1 MSLLVTA
8 SLLSAPLLGG
18 AAFGLDAHPSFAGAW
33 QLDLAASDSPEEL
46 LKAWGASWAERKAAA
61 NLSVTQT
68 ITQDE
73 GRLSI
78 TIHAVVMDS
87 TEVLPLDG
95 GWVASTSKAGEPVR
109 TRTWWAGDDLWTTS
123 EVTRADGSHIT
134 LQVDR
139 RLEDNGATMRQR
151 LILVLSDGTQLAA
164 DRVFHRS

>member
-1 MSLLVTA
+1 MSPLLAA
-8 SLLSAPLLGG
+8 SLLA
-18 AAFGLDAHPSFAGAW
+18 LDAHPSFAGAW
-33 QLDLAASDSPEEL
+33 QLDLAASESPEEL
-46 LKAWGASWAERKAAA
+46 LKAWGTPWAVRKAAA

-73 GRLSI
+73 QRLAI

-95 GWVASTSKAGEPVR
+95 GWATSTTKEGEPVR

-151 LILVLSDGTQLAA
+151 LILLLPDGAQLAA
-164 DRVFHRS
+164 DRVFHRT